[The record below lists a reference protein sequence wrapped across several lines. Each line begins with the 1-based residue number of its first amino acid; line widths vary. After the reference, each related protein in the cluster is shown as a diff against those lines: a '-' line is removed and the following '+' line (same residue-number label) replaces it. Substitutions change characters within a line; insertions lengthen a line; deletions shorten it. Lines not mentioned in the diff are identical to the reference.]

1 MPEHVRRGIGAALLD
16 RLKTEAR
23 AQGISTL
30 LASVSSRNEASLAF
44 HQKHG
49 FVERGRL
56 CRIGEKL
63 GGTFD
68 IVWLRRDI

>member
-1 MPEHVRRGIGAALLD
+1 MWRDGVGSSFLTPEEGLSP
-16 RLKTEAR
+16 TP
-23 AQGISTL
+23 

-44 HQKHG
+44 HQRHG